1 MKRERKILP
10 FTNNFGDVIQPG
22 DTVYAITTCSHRTHI
37 NKAEYVGYIE
47 RDEYNWYT
55 KERVMN
61 PYVQIK
67 VPTTRTRY
75 FDKLKNK
82 AYDWAGYTTEYFK
95 ENVERIEEPCFR
107 ISTLYYNNIVPC
119 NASIDRLA
127 EAV

>member
-22 DTVYAITTCSHRTHI
+22 ETVYAITTCAHRTHVG
-37 NKAEYVGYIE
+37 KAEYIGYIE
-47 RDEYNWYT
+47 RSEYNWRT
-55 KERVMN
+55 KETQLS
-61 PYVQIK
+61 PFVQIK

-82 AYDWAGYTTEYFK
+82 NYDWVDYTREYFDQ
-95 ENVERIEEPCFR
+95 NVERIEEPYFR
-107 ISTLYYNNIVPC
+107 ISTLNYNNIIPC
-119 NASIDRLA
+119 NASIDKLA

>member
-22 DTVYAITTCSHRTHI
+22 DTVYAITTCSHRTYVG
-37 NKAEYVGYIE
+37 KAEYIGYIE
-47 RDEYNWYT
+47 RSEYNWRT
-55 KERVMN
+55 KETQLS
-61 PYVQIK
+61 PFVQIK
-67 VPTTRTRY
+67 VPTTRTKY

-82 AYDWAGYTTEYFK
+82 PYDWVDYTREYFDQ
-95 ENVERIEEPCFR
+95 NVERIEEPCFR
-107 ISTLYYNNIVPC
+107 ISTLNYNNIIPC